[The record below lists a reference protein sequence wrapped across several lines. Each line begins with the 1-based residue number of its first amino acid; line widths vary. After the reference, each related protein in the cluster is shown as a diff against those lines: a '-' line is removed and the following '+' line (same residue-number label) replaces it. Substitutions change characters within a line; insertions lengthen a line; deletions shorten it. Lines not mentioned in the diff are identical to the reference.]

1 MPFVVAVSGFKDSGK
16 TTLCVELVERL
27 KERGVDV
34 AFIKHSC
41 ESPLSDASTDSGRM
55 LMRGVPSLLWSDEG
69 VRLERAGD
77 LSLEEIVYRFFPAVD
92 IVVVEGAKSLPL
104 PRIWVAPGGEV
115 PEAVSGVIA
124 RYDRARTESRPEE
137 RLFGSEGVEALASL
151 LFDRWR
157 RAEPTGVALYGG
169 TRRIPAKAFVADF
182 LAGGV
187 KGMVRALKGGED
199 LAQGL
204 TLFIGREETG
214 DGEEES

>member
-16 TTLCVELVERL
+16 TTLCMELVERL

-41 ESPLSDASTDSGRM
+41 ESPLSGASTDSGRG
-55 LMRGVPSLLWSDEG
+55 LLRGVPTLLWSDEG
-69 VRLERAGD
+69 VRLERAGA
-77 LSLEEIVYRFFPAVD
+77 LSLEEVVYHFFPAVD
-92 IVVVEGAKSLPL
+92 VVIVEGAKALPL
-104 PRIWVAPGGEV
+104 PRIWVAPGGDV
-115 PEAVSGVIA
+115 PEAVPGVIA
-124 RYDRARTESRPEE
+124 RYDRTRTENRPEE
-137 RLFGSEGVEALASL
+137 RLFGSEGGEALASL
-151 LFDRWR
+151 LFDMWR
-157 RAEPTGVALYGG
+157 RAEPTDVALYGG

-204 TLFIGREETG
+204 SLFISRERTG
-214 DGEEES
+214 DGGS